1 MGGHHPAKFSS
12 DRLPRPQNNFKK
24 ATIFRA
30 IFRLALIAKR
40 CCGDE
45 VDRHCGSEDIMVL
58 VCHVISQ
65 DHVTKRLGNFMSRN
79 P

>member
-1 MGGHHPAKFSS
+1 MSLFCPVISQ
-12 DRLPRPQNNFKK
+12 DLKK

-40 CCGDE
+40 CSGDE

-65 DHVTKRLGNFMSRN
+65 DHVTKRLGNFMSRS